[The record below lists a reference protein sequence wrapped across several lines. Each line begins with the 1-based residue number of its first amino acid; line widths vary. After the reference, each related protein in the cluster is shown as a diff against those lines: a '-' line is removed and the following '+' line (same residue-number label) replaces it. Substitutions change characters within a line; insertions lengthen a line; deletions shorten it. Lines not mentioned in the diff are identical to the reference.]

1 MSNIK
6 IIVGGN
12 FVGEANSMSEA
23 NTLARKMA
31 YRLGYIGGNIQV
43 KYVNNEGS
51 LVGMASIYI
60 S

>member
-1 MSNIK
+1 ME
-6 IIVGGN
+6 GN

>member
-12 FVGEANSMSEA
+12 FVGEANS